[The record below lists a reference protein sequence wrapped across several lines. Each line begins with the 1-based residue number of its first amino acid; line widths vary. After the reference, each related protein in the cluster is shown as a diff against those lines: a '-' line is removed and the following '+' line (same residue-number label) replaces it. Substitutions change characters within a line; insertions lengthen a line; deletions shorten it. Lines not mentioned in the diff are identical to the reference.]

1 MSAAL
6 RKQDQA
12 RVRQGAMTVS
22 EYTAIHGRSPQSH
35 ITQEARETKRNKSK
49 VAQHLTGKATQTG
62 TPT

>member
-6 RKQDQA
+6 RKRDQGL
-12 RVRQGAMTVS
+12 VKQGSMTVA
-22 EYTAIHGRSPQSH
+22 EYTSKHGRSPQSH
-35 ITQEARETKRNKSK
+35 IIQEARETKRNQSK

>member
-12 RVRQGAMTVS
+12 RVKQGSMTVT
-22 EYTAIHGRSPQSH
+22 EYTSKHGRSPQSH
-35 ITQEARETKRNKSK
+35 IIQEARETKRNQSK